1 VRAGGGSATARPS
14 LILAAPAI
22 EIARC
27 AEADLPHVVGLA
39 LRAFAGASR
48 RLVVETLFDD
58 AVFVAREGGRPV
70 GYIAVAPGNA
80 SLHVDQL
87 VLAAGYE
94 RETTGAGLVAEAER
108 YGVAERV
115 PALRVRVG
123 EADWAERSFYRRLG
137 FDVVA
142 GELLERA
149 LPAA

>member
-1 VRAGGGSATARPS
+1 M
-14 LILAAPAI
+14 

-27 AEADLPHVVGLA
+27 AEGDLPHVVGLA

-48 RLVVETLFDD
+48 RTVVETLFGD
-58 AVFVAREGGRPV
+58 AVFVAREGGKPV
-70 GYIAVAPGNA
+70 GYIALAPADA

-87 VLAAGYE
+87 VLAAGHE

-108 YGVAERV
+108 YGVTERV

-137 FDVVA
+137 FEAVA

-149 LPAA
+149 LAAD